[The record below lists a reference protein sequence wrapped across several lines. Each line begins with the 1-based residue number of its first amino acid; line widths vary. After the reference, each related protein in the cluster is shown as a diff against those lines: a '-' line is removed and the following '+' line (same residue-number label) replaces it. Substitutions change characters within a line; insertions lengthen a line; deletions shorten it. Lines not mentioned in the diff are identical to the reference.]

1 MSDHP
6 TVGDEPE
13 TSNRDFVN
21 PDSTSFFAPGTN
33 SEPVPTN
40 ESVEDKAASSHHLAP
55 STPADEE
62 TENTSSESPSP
73 PQESQSPEPNWI
85 QVIDELPFAV
95 VVFDDAKE
103 VLHENRLC
111 REIADFGI
119 EEKGGIEEWLSALC
133 PDERHREVV
142 LETWHSDLWTNQGT
156 RIFSL
161 RVKKQKLRELEF
173 RSSLNKDFGITVV
186 IEDVTDR
193 VRDEENR
200 IHTKKKYRSL
210 FAHTEN
216 GTVLVDHTGRI
227 IDVNP
232 AFLQLSERQLRELR
246 MSSFASLLHP
256 SDAAKMASSDA
267 GIEDSNRQTVT
278 LVCPSGEKKIGM
290 QAMPIGANDGSP
302 SMVAYL
308 FDAATH
314 LDITALQERLG
325 IVSGKATA
333 LLNAVP
339 DLIFLLD
346 GDFTIADF
354 IPPPE
359 QWEELEVSDE
369 WRGQRIDQ
377 IWPLL
382 GELLESSRQ
391 SIVQENKTVRADLSG
406 TTRNGSE
413 VKPYVFS
420 ITASSGGDGQWL
432 VVVRRKD
439 PAAHAVDDA
448 APVDALCEQS
458 SGTPTP
464 EIEAHELPANNPLIE
479 EINQHGFRNQIQLV
493 TSLFSLE
500 PQGAAARDAFLRWQ
514 IRLRAMTQAFTTSRE
529 GTVPLVEMIR
539 SLANEICS
547 LTGTG
552 PARRAVVVSGSPHLR
567 AESSD
572 ASLLALTVG
581 ELMRLVL
588 APRQQGRGPD
598 IVFELDCDKKGRL
611 FMKTR
616 AGENRRFISSDEE
629 GELETLEILA
639 SQMRG
644 RIRGTSD
651 VTPAVWKLVVPIL
664 KQ

>member
-6 TVGDEPE
+6 TVGDQPE
-13 TSNRDFVN
+13 SSNRDLPN
-21 PDSTSFFAPGTN
+21 PDSSPFLAPGTKP
-33 SEPVPTN
+33 EAVPTN
-40 ESVEDKAASSHHLAP
+40 ESTEEKAASSHHLAP
-55 STPADEE
+55 STLADEE
-62 TENTSSESPSP
+62 AEAPSSETVDSPW
-73 PQESQSPEPNWI
+73 ESQQSEPNWI

-103 VLHENRLC
+103 VLHENLLC

-133 PDERHREVV
+133 PDETHREEV
-142 LETWHSDLWTNQGT
+142 LETWHSDLWVNQGT
-156 RIFSL
+156 RVFSL

-216 GTVLVDHTGRI
+216 GTVLVDRTGRI

-232 AFLQLSERQLRELR
+232 AFLELTERQLRELR

-256 SDAAKMASSDA
+256 RDAAKMASSDA
-267 GIEDSNRQTVT
+267 AISDDDRQNVT
-278 LVCPSGEKKIGM
+278 LICPSGEKEIGM
-290 QAMPIGANDGSP
+290 RAMPIGADDGSP

-308 FDAATH
+308 FDAASN
-314 LDITALQERLG
+314 LEVTALQERLG
-325 IVSGKATA
+325 IVSGKAIA

-346 GDFTIADF
+346 ADFTIADF

-359 QWEELEVSDE
+359 QWDEIDVSDE
-369 WRGQRIDQ
+369 WRGQKINQ
-377 IWPLL
+377 AWPVL
-382 GELLESSRQ
+382 GELLESSQ
-391 SIVQENKTVRADLSG
+391 QAIVEQKKTVRADLNG
-406 TTRNGSE
+406 TTRNGTE

-432 VVVRRKD
+432 VVVRRKESAPQAGGGEAVSIDALSDD
-439 PAAHAVDDA
+439 PATPLDPEMAAHSLPSKDPLVD
-448 APVDALCEQS
+448 
-458 SGTPTP
+458 
-464 EIEAHELPANNPLIE
+464 

-514 IRLRAMTQAFTTSRE
+514 IRLRAMAQASSDFAEKRNPVGRNDSITRQRNLFSHGNRPRTPGRSRE
-529 GTVPLVEMIR
+529 RFPTP
-539 SLANEICS
+539 
-547 LTGTG
+547 
-552 PARRAVVVSGSPHLR
+552 
-567 AESSD
+567 
-572 ASLLALTVG
+572 
-581 ELMRLVL
+581 
-588 APRQQGRGPD
+588 QGR
-598 IVFELDCDKKGRL
+598 
-611 FMKTR
+611 
-616 AGENRRFISSDEE
+616 
-629 GELETLEILA
+629 
-639 SQMRG
+639 
-644 RIRGTSD
+644 
-651 VTPAVWKLVVPIL
+651 KL
-664 KQ
+664 